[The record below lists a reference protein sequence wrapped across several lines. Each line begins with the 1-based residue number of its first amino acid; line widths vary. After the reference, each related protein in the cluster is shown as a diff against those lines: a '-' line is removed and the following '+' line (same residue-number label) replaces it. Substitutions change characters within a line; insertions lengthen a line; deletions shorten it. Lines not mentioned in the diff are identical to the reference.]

1 MMMTRRDEIER
12 GWRGRGRGCCGG
24 PGCCGGHERAPRFEQ
39 DTTALRRQV
48 LEERQRDLEQELAD
62 VTSELQ
68 DLGATQP

>member
-1 MMMTRRDEIER
+1 MMTRRDEIER
-12 GWRGRGRGCCGG
+12 GSRGRGRGCCGG
-24 PGCCGGHERAPRFEQ
+24 PGCCGGHERALRFEQ
-39 DTTALRRQV
+39 DTTARRRQV